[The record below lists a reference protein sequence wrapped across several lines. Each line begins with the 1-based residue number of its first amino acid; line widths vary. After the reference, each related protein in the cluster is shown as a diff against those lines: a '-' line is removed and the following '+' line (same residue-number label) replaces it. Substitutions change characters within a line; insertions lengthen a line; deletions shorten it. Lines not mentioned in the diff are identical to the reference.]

1 MSDKVKSRGGGH
13 RSIAFHVREV
23 VASLS
28 HWPRTFRLIWE
39 AAPRWTLAWAI
50 LLIVQGLLPAAAV
63 YLTKLLID
71 SLVAAMGAGGAWE
84 RVRPALV
91 LVALTASVMLLA
103 EVLQSIIDWVRAAQA
118 EFINDHITT
127 LMHQKSIAVDLAFYE
142 SPNYYDRLD
151 QARSEA
157 SSRSVAM
164 LESGG
169 SLVQNGLTL
178 LAMAAVLIPYG
189 PWLPLILLVSTLPA
203 FYVVLRFDRHYH
215 RWWLQTTTDRRRA
228 RYYDAL
234 LTNGLTAPELRLF
247 ELGKHFQ
254 SAYQALRRRMRTER
268 LTQMRKQSLAK
279 LCASGAALMVSGV
292 TIAWMFWRAL
302 HGLATLGDLA
312 LFYQAF
318 NQGQGLMRSLLGSL
332 SKILT
337 NSLYLGNLFKFLELK
352 PRVVDPSRPIA
363 APPILKS
370 GINFSRV
377 TFRYPGSERVA
388 LQDFNLFIPAGKIV
402 AVVGANGAGKTT
414 LLKLLCRFY
423 DPEAGRIELDGI
435 DIRDI
440 SIKELR
446 RLITVLFQFPEQ
458 YQMTVNQNI
467 ALGDLRAEPGAVAI
481 EAAARCAGAHEMITR
496 LPRLYDTLL
505 GKWFGKGAELSGG
518 EWQRIAMARAYL
530 RQSPII
536 LLDEPTSSM
545 DSWAEADWFD
555 RLRILAQDRT
565 AIVITHRFSIAVRA
579 DIIHVMQDGEIL
591 ESGSHHELLAQDGL
605 YAQSWKAQM
614 QACSKPVG
622 EIRIDVSPD
631 FDDLTLQEE
640 PLAPA

>member
-1 MSDKVKSRGGGH
+1 MSAKVRQQ
-13 RSIAFHVREV
+13 SIGLQVREAV
-23 VASLS
+23 SSLS
-28 HWPRTFRLIWE
+28 YWPRMLRLVW
-39 AAPRWTLAWAI
+39 AASPGWTLAWAI
-50 LLIVQGLLPAAAV
+50 LLIVQGLLPAVGV

-71 SLVAAMGAGGAWE
+71 SLVAAIAASGAWE
-84 RVRPALV
+84 RVRPALI
-91 LVALTASVMLLA
+91 LVVLTAGVMLLT
-103 EVLQSIIDWVRAAQA
+103 EVLQSIIDWVRAAQS
-118 EFINDHITT
+118 EFINDHIAA
-127 LMHQKSIAVDLAFYE
+127 LMHQQSIAVDLAFYE
-142 SPNYYDRLD
+142 SPDYYDRLD

-157 SSRSVAM
+157 SNRSVAL

-169 SLVQNGLTL
+169 SFLQHSLTL
-178 LAMAAVLIPYG
+178 IAMAAVLLPYG
-189 PWLPLILLVSTLPA
+189 AWLPLILLLSTLPA
-203 FYVVLRFDRHYH
+203 FYVVLRFDRQYH
-215 RWWLQTTTDRRRA
+215 SWWQQTTTDRRRA
-228 RYYDAL
+228 RYYDSL
-234 LTNGLTAPELRLF
+234 LTNSFTAAELRLF
-247 ELGKHFQ
+247 ELGNHFQ
-254 SAYQALRRRMRTER
+254 SAYQALRKRMRTER

-279 LCASGAALMVSGV
+279 LGASAAALIVSGA

-352 PRVVDPSRPIA
+352 PAVVDPPQPTS
-363 APPILKS
+363 APTILEK
-370 GINFSRV
+370 GITFSDV
-377 TFRYPGSERVA
+377 TFSYPGSERLA
-388 LQDFNLFIPAGKIV
+388 LHNFNLFIPAGKIV

-423 DPEAGRIELDGI
+423 DPQAGCIKLDGI
-435 DIRDI
+435 DIRDM
-440 SIKELR
+440 STKELR

-467 ALGDLRAEPGAVAI
+467 ALGDLRAERSAVEV
-481 EAAARCAGAHEMITR
+481 EAAARSAGAHEMIAR
-496 LPRLYDTLL
+496 LPASYDTLL

-555 RLRILAQDRT
+555 RLRTLAQGRT

-579 DIIHVMQDGEIL
+579 DIIHVMQAGNIV
-591 ESGSHHELLAQDGL
+591 ESGSHQDLVAQDGL

-614 QACSKPVG
+614 EASSNPLT
-622 EIRIDVSPD
+622 DVSQ
-631 FDDLTLQEE
+631 FDDLTLQEVG
-640 PLAPA
+640 